1 MAEFNQLSPQTSPQM
16 DPGRWR
22 QRCETTIREKNLIG
36 LVMSTPYSRRMTW
49 FAVEREPG
57 LGLGS
62 LRDWERR
69 AAVERMA
76 EEADRAGLYDKV
88 LLPEG

>member
-16 DPGRWR
+16 DPGRSR

-49 FAVEREPG
+49 
-57 LGLGS
+57 L
-62 LRDWERR
+62 
-69 AAVERMA
+69 
-76 EEADRAGLYDKV
+76 AG
-88 LLPEG
+88 